1 MGYSVEYVTPPQ
13 SEPVSLVELKNHLR
27 VEHDLDNDEITS
39 LGKAAR
45 VLTEQY
51 TNQRW
56 ITQSLAVCFSEFCTP
71 VELPVSPV
79 QSVESV
85 QYYDANGA
93 LTTLDAAEYQTWLAH
108 LPPRISPTPSGTWPG
123 TQFGKDKA
131 VRVDIVAGYGAAGDV
146 PDGAKAAIRLAVK
159 YWYTKPDGATD
170 PNGRAE
176 SLGLPP
182 AAKRLLDLLDTG
194 TY

>member
-1 MGYSVEYVTPPQ
+1 VGYSVEYVTPPQ

-27 VEHDLDNDEITS
+27 VEHDLDDDEITS

-45 VLTEQY
+45 TLTEQY
-51 TNQRW
+51 TSQRW
-56 ITQSLAVCFSEFCTP
+56 VTQSLAVCFSEFCTP

-79 QSVESV
+79 QSVASV
-85 QYYDANGA
+85 QYYDANGT

-108 LPPRISPTPSGTWPG
+108 LPPRISPAPAGVWPN
-123 TQFGKDKA
+123 TQAGKDNA
-131 VRVDIVAGYGAAGDV
+131 VRVEVVAGYGAASAV
-146 PDGAKAAIRLAVK
+146 PDGAKAAIRLAVG
-159 YWYTKPDGATD
+159 YWYTSRGDGVD